1 VVLVVVL
8 AVELVLELEVE
19 AVLFHSLEVWHL
31 SLAYLI

>member
-8 AVELVLELEVE
+8 AVELVLELE
-19 AVLFHSLEVWHL
+19 LHFHSLEVWHL